1 MLDTKTQDRK
11 TWLGLLARAPGDRLG
26 ELLAAVSKLPDF
38 EWLRPPEIGSV
49 MVRGRAGGT
58 GAPFNLGEMTV
69 TRCALKLSSGEI
81 GHGYVQGRSK
91 AASEAAALVDALM
104 QTDRAGEIDANVLT
118 LLSTEESDLRS
129 ARARKAAATKV
140 DFFTMVRGEDK
151 S

>member
-69 TRCALKLSSGEI
+69 TRCALSSPRE
-81 GHGYVQGRSK
+81 K
-91 AASEAAALVDALM
+91 
-104 QTDRAGEIDANVLT
+104 
-118 LLSTEESDLRS
+118 S
-129 ARARKAAATKV
+129 AMATFREGARQPPKPLHWW
-140 DFFTMVRGEDK
+140 ML
-151 S
+151 